1 MKTNADVEDL
11 YSRFDKL
18 KRVSGL
24 LKAMPGL
31 IRCEYGNAL
40 LADLTAFLNG
50 NDLVCKDHDSLSQE
64 LHDAKAKIFQLE
76 LALER
81 KSDLEA
87 WYKRFTLAAES
98 SRFKS
103 FVLKRWGLL

>member
-1 MKTNADVEDL
+1 
-11 YSRFDKL
+11 
-18 KRVSGL
+18 
-24 LKAMPGL
+24 MPGL

-50 NDLVCKDHDSLSQE
+50 NDSVCKDPDSLSHE
-64 LHDAKAKIFQLE
+64 LHDAKAEIFRLE

-87 WYKRFTLAAES
+87 WYKRFMHAAES